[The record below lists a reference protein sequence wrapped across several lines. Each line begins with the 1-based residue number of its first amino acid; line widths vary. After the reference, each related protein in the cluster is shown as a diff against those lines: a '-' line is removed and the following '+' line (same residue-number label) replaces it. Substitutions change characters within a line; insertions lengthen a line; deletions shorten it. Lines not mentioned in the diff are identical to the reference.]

1 MKPEKLELWVA
12 DEVLDDRHSFTEL
25 FDYFT
30 FDTCDESELFWAVS
44 SLYAKRY
51 VDVEFLTDG
60 ETSQDREFQSISQGK
75 QDQAIEQFLKIA
87 NDERNNMIYHWLS
100 ITNTGIEYLRK
111 HGINLK

>member
-30 FDTCDESELFWAVS
+30 FETCNENELFEAVS

-51 VDVEFLTDG
+51 VEVEFLTDG
-60 ETSQDREFQSISQGK
+60 ETFQDREFQSISQNK
-75 QDQAIEQFLKIA
+75 QNQAIDQFLKIA

-100 ITNTGIEYLRK
+100 IADTGIEYLKK
-111 HGINLK
+111 HGIYLK